1 MQAPKGVGILLNS
14 EAPITVEG
22 RSESVGVSS
31 IFERGITQTDHLP
44 RSSALKIDGVKLATD
59 TPEIRKDS

>member
-31 IFERGITQTDHLP
+31 IFERGITQT
-44 RSSALKIDGVKLATD
+44 GVKVPKCQLS
-59 TPEIRKDS
+59 IK